1 MWNILFVT
9 AILLS
14 DAPAGDCMFLG
25 IDCNFLK
32 KVFLCAAWI
41 HVICTQH
48 SSHSSNFV
56 FSQFE

>member
-25 IDCNFLK
+25 IDCNF
-32 KVFLCAAWI
+32 F
-41 HVICTQH
+41 
-48 SSHSSNFV
+48 
-56 FSQFE
+56 